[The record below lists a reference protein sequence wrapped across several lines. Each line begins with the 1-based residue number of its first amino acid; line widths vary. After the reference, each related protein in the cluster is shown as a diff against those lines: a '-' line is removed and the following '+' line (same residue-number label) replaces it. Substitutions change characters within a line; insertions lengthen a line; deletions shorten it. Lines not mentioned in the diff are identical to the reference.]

1 MKLGRMYELTV
12 ANGMAKDPRGKERVA
27 EELERTKEDY
37 EKLDKTQREEFDQ
50 ERLTNPY
57 SDTRILHGDPEIEV
71 KGILV
76 GIDIGVPEIL
86 VADRLREKGKNIDL
100 ILSHH
105 PAGRAY
111 ASYYEVMSMQSEILS
126 LYGIPINVAEGI
138 MEDRIKEV
146 ERKVLPVNHMR
157 AVDVAKIFDIP
168 FMCIHTP
175 ADNMVATYLQ
185 RIMDGEG
192 LQRVSDIIE
201 RLKEVLEYREAAR
214 NNAGP
219 KVIVGSPH
227 RHAGKVFVDMTGGT
241 EGSLKAFEKLS
252 QAGVGT
258 IVGMHIS
265 EKHYEEAEKHH
276 INVIVA
282 GHIPSDTLGLNLM
295 LDELEKEDKPA
306 RHQPEQKTMADG
318 FEIIGCS
325 GFRRFKHAQKD

>member
-1 MKLGRMYELTV
+1 MKLRRMYELAV

-27 EELERTKEDY
+27 EELERTRHEY
-37 EKLDKTQREEFDQ
+37 EKLDKVQKEEFDL
-50 ERLTNPY
+50 EKLNNPY
-57 SDTRILHGDPEIEV
+57 SDTRILHGEPETKV

-86 VADRLREKGKNIDL
+86 VADRLKEKGRSIDL
-100 ILSHH
+100 VLSHH
-105 PAGRAY
+105 PSGRAY
-111 ASYYEVMSMQSEILS
+111 ASFYEVMSMQSEILS
-126 LYGIPINVAEGI
+126 NYGIPINVAEGI

-185 RIMDGEG
+185 RIMDDEG

-201 RLKEVLEYREAAR
+201 RLKEVLEYREATR

-219 KVIVGSPH
+219 KVIVGSPQ

-295 LDELEKEDKPA
+295 LDELEKEDKSA
-306 RHQPEQKTMADG
+306 RHQPDPKAMAG
-318 FEIIGCS
+318 EFEIIGCS
-325 GFRRFKHAQKD
+325 GFRRFKHVQKD